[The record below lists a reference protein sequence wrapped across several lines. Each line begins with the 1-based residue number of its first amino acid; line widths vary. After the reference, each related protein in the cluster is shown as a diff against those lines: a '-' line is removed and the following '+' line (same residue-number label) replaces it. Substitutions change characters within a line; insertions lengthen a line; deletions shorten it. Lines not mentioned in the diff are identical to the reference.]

1 MNRVRGEAVKGRV
14 VLYESN
20 VKFVDIRRG
29 FAAGAQLVELGSK
42 LLSLGAR
49 MVEFGGS
56 TNCWV
61 WSR

>member
-1 MNRVRGEAVKGRV
+1 MGETDLLKLLMKRGGG
-14 VLYESN
+14 N
-20 VKFVDIRRG
+20 VDQQG
-29 FAAGAQLVELGSK
+29 FAAGARLVELGSK

-49 MVEFGGS
+49 MVEFDGS